1 MGVTA
6 MGHGAPGDLSRGPTL
21 NASEL
26 SRLVRPVLK
35 RGWETSARQHMGLGK
50 GRCYLRPT
58 ALGLGNAGSGY
69 SLAWE
74 RAPSPALL
82 LPRAVWHHLFRY
94 LPAG

>member
-35 RGWETSARQHMGLGK
+35 RSWETSARQHMGLGK
-50 GRCYLRPT
+50 GRCYLRPP
-58 ALGLGNAGSGY
+58 APGLGNAGSGY